1 MSAQPARAYYGI
13 GEVLAQ
19 LSGEFPDVRISKIRF
34 LESEG
39 LIEPARSPS
48 GYRRFSRHDVQRLR
62 YILTAQRDHYLP
74 LRVIKEKLDS
84 PDGAAELGPPAAGGA
99 LLSRGEL
106 LEAAGIDPKRLDELE
121 EFGLVRRRGRQ
132 YGQDALAV
140 ARLVAELSA
149 FGVEAR
155 HLRTVKAAAERETSL
170 IEQVVA
176 PVLRQR
182 STGAAERAGQI
193 ARDIAA
199 LSIRL
204 HAALVEAELGQAGL
218 A

>member
-1 MSAQPARAYYGI
+1 MSAQPVRAYYGI

-19 LSGEFPDVRISKIRF
+19 LSGEFPDIRISKIRF

-48 GYRRFSRHDVQRLR
+48 GYRRFSRRDVERLR

-74 LRVIKEKLDS
+74 LKVIKERLDS
-84 PDGAAELGPPAAGGA
+84 PGEAVPPPRPGEAVTMTRA
-99 LLSRGEL
+99 EL
-106 LEAAGIDPKRLDELE
+106 LEAAGIDGARLDELE
-121 EFGLVRRRGRQ
+121 EFGLVRRRGRR
-132 YGQDALAV
+132 YGQDALTV
-140 ARLVAELSA
+140 ATLVAGLSRY
-149 FGVEAR
+149 GVQAR
-155 HLRTVKAAAERETSL
+155 HLRAVKAAAERETAL

-176 PVLRQR
+176 PMLHQR
-182 STGAAERAGQI
+182 SPGAAGRAGQT

-199 LSIRL
+199 LSMQL
-204 HAALVEAELGQAGL
+204 HAALVEAELGDAGL